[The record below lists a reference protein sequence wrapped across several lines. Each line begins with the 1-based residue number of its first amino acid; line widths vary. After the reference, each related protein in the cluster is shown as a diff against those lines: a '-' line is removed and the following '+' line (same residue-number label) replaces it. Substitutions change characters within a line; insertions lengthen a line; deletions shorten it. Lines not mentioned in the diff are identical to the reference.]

1 MLSIEICKMALEK
14 SSLKGI
20 LVDLSEVSKKI
31 MINDRRENPDG
42 GPEQVYEIL
51 SSRVGIEFP
60 VENRNE
66 NLI

>member
-20 LVDLSEVSKKI
+20 IVDLSEVSKKI
-31 MINDRRENPDG
+31 MINDRRENSDG

-51 SSRVGIEFP
+51 SSHVGIEFP